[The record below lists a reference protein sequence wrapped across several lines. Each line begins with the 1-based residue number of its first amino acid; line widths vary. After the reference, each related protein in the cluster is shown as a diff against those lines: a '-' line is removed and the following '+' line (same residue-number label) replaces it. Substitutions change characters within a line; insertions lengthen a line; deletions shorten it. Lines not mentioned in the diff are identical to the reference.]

1 MDKVLSQ
8 YIKDADMDKKININ
22 KPSSI
27 TILSI
32 LQKTGSLSKNGC
44 KYCYCKKCSN
54 KKINFKLL

>member
-8 YIKDADMDKKININ
+8 YVIQANIDKKLN
-22 KPSSI
+22 KQISP

-44 KYCYCKKCSN
+44 KYCN
-54 KKINFKLL
+54 KKNAVKKVNFK